1 MSVSV
6 EQALAWCQKL
16 IDKSPGFPSLEECL
30 PQIPQ
35 LDSLADLPA
44 GTRVLVRCD
53 TDVAFLPDGTL
64 EEDVRLRSL
73 VETLRYG
80 VSKGWVQIVYGHI
93 GRKKENSLQPVAPI
107 LQQILVEAGVPCG
120 HLTVLANWMSDDTG
134 EISDA
139 TAASVSKL
147 PNGAIVILE
156 NTRAFDLDR
165 ALWKVKKDELAPL
178 APKIAAYA
186 NGMFDKLAQVHVNEG
201 FASSNRDLSS
211 TVVPLPMRRIALG
224 KYIDGEMRTH
234 LPKTRQAE
242 LVIFSGMKLEKLDD
256 LQAILNRGQVK
267 MVIAAG
273 LLAMTL
279 KKAAAD
285 LDGGTFEMGAAGTD
299 PTNKF
304 YIPPERIEQART
316 MITNGR
322 KAGVEFVLPIDFIL
336 ADGTP
341 SDSIPAGGSQLDV
354 GPRTIALHAAKV
366 GEFIHYNQQKIAAG
380 KGPAVA
386 FHNGVFGYFEKEEFA
401 KGTREFM
408 LQLKRMTEAGLL
420 VYVGGGEG
428 GAALH
433 KYGDDSWVTHCYTAG
448 GTILKALGT
457 EPIPYVKALYLA
469 ATAKRA
475 GSA

>member
-6 EQALAWCQKL
+6 ERALSWCQKL

-30 PQIPQ
+30 PKIPQ

-53 TDVAFLPDGTL
+53 TDVAFLPDGSL

-73 VETLRYG
+73 VETLRFG
-80 VSKGWVQIVYGHI
+80 VAHGWVQIVFGHI
-93 GRKKENSLQPVAPI
+93 GRKKENSLKPVAPLLKKI
-107 LQQILVEAGVPCG
+107 LEEAGVQCG
-120 HLTVLANWMSDDTG
+120 ELNVLTDWMSDATG

-139 TAASVSKL
+139 TAAAVAQL

-156 NTRAFDLDR
+156 NTRAFELER
-165 ALWKVKKDELAPL
+165 ALWKVKKDELPAI

-186 NGMFDKLAQVHVNEG
+186 NGMYGKLAKVHVNEG

-211 TVVPLPMRRIALG
+211 TVVPLPMDRIALG

-234 LPKTRQAE
+234 LPRTRQSE

-279 KKAAAD
+279 QKAAAE
-285 LDGGTFEMGAAGTD
+285 LDGGTFEMGSAGSD

-304 YIPPERIEQART
+304 YIPPERIEQAKT
-316 MITNGR
+316 MVSNGR
-322 KAGVEFVLPIDFIL
+322 KAGVEFVLPVDFVL

-341 SDSIPAGGSQLDV
+341 SDVIPPGGSQLDV
-354 GPRTIALHAAKV
+354 GAKSIALHAAKV
-366 GEFIHYNQQKIAAG
+366 GEFITYHNQKVAAG
-380 KGPAVA
+380 KGPAVV
-386 FHNGVFGYFEKEEFA
+386 FHNGVFGYFEKDEFA
-401 KGTREFM
+401 TGTKQFM
-408 LQLKRMTEAGLL
+408 LQLKRMTEAGLW

-469 ATAKRA
+469 ATKAV
-475 GSA
+475 